1 MKIEAF
7 LPAAITIAASII
19 AAAWC
24 MTQGSTINASAA
36 IEKGI
41 SSVWGVSLNVMGAL
55 LLIFGFIAGMML
67 MTEQISPLMILFLG
81 LVSLLGLILTVSIS
95 KSWGD
100 EKSVKSA
107 LDNIGS
113 WGAVA
118 SIVIV
123 LCLFFVII
131 TGGEGGEMIPETAWP
146 LLMGAL
152 TMIGAGF
159 AAALCI
165 VSAVKAGSEM
175 LMQRP
180 ELSIWS
186 LLFVALG
193 EGLAIYG
200 LIVAILLVSA

>member
-1 MKIEAF
+1 VKIDF

-24 MTQGSTINASAA
+24 LTHGSTISASAA
-36 IEKGI
+36 VERGG
-41 SSVWGVSLNVMGAL
+41 SSVWGVSLSLIGAL
-55 LLIFGFIAGMML
+55 LMVYGFVVGLML
-67 MTEQISPLMILFLG
+67 MMEQVSLLMTLLLGIILFLG
-81 LVSLLGLILTVSIS
+81 FVLVVSIS
-95 KSWGD
+95 KSRGD
-100 EKSVKSA
+100 EKSIEGA
-107 LDNIGS
+107 MDNLSS
-113 WGAVA
+113 WGVVTAIIIFL
-118 SIVIV
+118 SI
-123 LCLFFVII
+123 FFILI
-131 TGGEGGEMIPETAWP
+131 GGGEGGEMIPETAWP

-165 VSAVKAGSEM
+165 IAAVKSGSEM
-175 LMQRP
+175 LTQRP

>member
-1 MKIEAF
+1 MRMEAF
-7 LPAAITIAASII
+7 LPAAIMMAVSVI

-24 MTQGSTINASAA
+24 LTQGSTINASAA
-36 IEKGI
+36 VEKGG
-41 SSVWGVSLNVMGAL
+41 SSAWGVSLNLLGVL
-55 LLIFGFIAGMML
+55 LLFYGFISGLML
-67 MTEQISPLMILFLG
+67 MAETVNMLMIILLGVLLFLG
-81 LVSLLGLILTVSIS
+81 FSLVVAIAKT
-95 KSWGD
+95 KGD
-100 EKSVKSA
+100 EKSVTEA
-107 LDNIGS
+107 LDNLGA
-113 WGAVA
+113 WGIITA
-118 SIVIV
+118 IVIF
-123 LCLFFVII
+123 LSLLFIVIG
-131 TGGEGGEMIPETAWP
+131 GGEGGEMIPETAWP

-175 LMQRP
+175 LTQRP